1 VSVAKK
7 SAATK
12 SATPSLDLP
21 AELAEA
27 LDASPRAKALF
38 ERMPP
43 SHRREHA
50 AHVAEAKKPET
61 RRRRAEAAIPMIMKW
76 GEARG

>member
-1 VSVAKK
+1 MTVTTK

-12 SATPSLDLP
+12 SAAPSPEVP

-27 LDASPRAKALF
+27 LEASPQAKALF